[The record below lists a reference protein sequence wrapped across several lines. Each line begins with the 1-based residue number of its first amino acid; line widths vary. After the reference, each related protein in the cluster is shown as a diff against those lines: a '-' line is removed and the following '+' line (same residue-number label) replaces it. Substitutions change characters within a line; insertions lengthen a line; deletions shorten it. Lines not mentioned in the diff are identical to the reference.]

1 MSASRE
7 KKQRQGV
14 APSDKN
20 AKARSEQAAYKR
32 KARTYTAIG
41 VVVVILVAALLTW
54 NSGFFQRRATAATIG
69 DYNLTVS
76 ELSYY
81 YNGIRSVYT
90 GYSIIDSTKSD
101 DEQMYNEDEGTTYR
115 DYFLESALTQAQTT
129 RARYDAALEAGYTLD
144 DIQEDLD
151 AEIKATKDAASSGL
165 YSYSAYL
172 TNMYGRYMTV
182 GTYEDLVAQNLLATK
197 YYNDTLEKT
206 SDGFTAQDLETY
218 YQEHKDDVDT
228 FEYSY
233 LYFKADDVEET
244 DEEGNTLT
252 NDEISKLKEE
262 AMAAAKAKA
271 EEALAAYEGGTTVAK
286 LINQYSPSD
295 SKANNAVVGSSTI
308 SSIYK
313 DKLMELDKDAAAV
326 VENEDAGYYL
336 VVNHGRYQDTSTPAT
351 IRDIII
357 QAETTTDEEGN
368 VVEPTQEA
376 WDAAKVKA
384 DEVMAKW
391 EDSDKTAEAFGKLAE
406 EYSAGSTAANGGQI
420 TGVTADSLGDDRD
433 AWMFEEERTAGDV
446 TCVKHE
452 GDTSSTSSYW
462 GYNISYFQEWEE
474 ESWKQTV
481 RSALTSDAM
490 TEWSDNLLE
499 SYTINQ
505 ADGVKY
511 FGY

>member
-1 MSASRE
+1 
-7 KKQRQGV
+7 
-14 APSDKN
+14 
-20 AKARSEQAAYKR
+20 
-32 KARTYTAIG
+32 
-41 VVVVILVAALLTW
+41 
-54 NSGFFQRRATAATIG
+54 
-69 DYNLTVS
+69 
-76 ELSYY
+76 
-81 YNGIRSVYT
+81 
-90 GYSIIDSTKSD
+90 
-101 DEQMYNEDEGTTYR
+101 
-115 DYFLESALTQAQTT
+115 
-129 RARYDAALEAGYTLD
+129 
-144 DIQEDLD
+144 
-151 AEIKATKDAASSGL
+151 
-165 YSYSAYL
+165 
-172 TNMYGRYMTV
+172 
-182 GTYEDLVAQNLLATK
+182 
-197 YYNDTLEKT
+197 
-206 SDGFTAQDLETY
+206 
-218 YQEHKDDVDT
+218 
-228 FEYSY
+228 
-233 LYFKADDVEET
+233 
-244 DEEGNTLT
+244 
-252 NDEISKLKEE
+252 
-262 AMAAAKAKA
+262 MAAAKAKA

-384 DEVMAKW
+384 DEVMVKW

-420 TGVTADSLGDDRD
+420 TGVTAESLGHDRD
-433 AWMFEEERTAGDV
+433 AWLFEEERTAGDV